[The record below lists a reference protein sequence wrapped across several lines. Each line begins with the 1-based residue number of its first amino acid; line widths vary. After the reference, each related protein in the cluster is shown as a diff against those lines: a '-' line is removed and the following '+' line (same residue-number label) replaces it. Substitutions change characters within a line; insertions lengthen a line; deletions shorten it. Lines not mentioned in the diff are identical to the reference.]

1 MAIGPFEE
9 LLSHIPPLSPAQLRD
24 QRVELIKK
32 IQAHRG
38 RPLVIYATNINS
50 AGLPGVPALI
60 HRDDIVPLSEIL
72 DGVSGSQVD
81 ILLETPGGYAEVTIE
96 IVKLL
101 RPRFTDV
108 SYIVPHVAMSAGT
121 ILAMSGD
128 EILMDHRSSLGAID
142 PQFMGADG
150 RPQPAQA
157 LLTGI
162 DAIKN
167 EVAKNNGNLNPVYM
181 PILRNVDPGK
191 LQSALNA
198 SALSRELV
206 TEWLAKYKFQRW
218 TTHSSTGQP
227 VTDAERRKR
236 AAEIAT
242 ALCDHQSWLSHA
254 RPIKIAELEKM
265 RLTITD
271 YSKDPGLQDLV
282 WRLWVNI
289 HHLMQSTNIYKI
301 FESVTN
307 ALMKV
312 AIQQPTTTPPPQKGA
327 HGKVVAEVKCNKC
340 GTVHKVQANLGVVQP
355 LDPGCVALPQNCLI
369 TCSSCGNA
377 LDLKGLKLQ
386 LEAQLGQP
394 IVF

>member
-1 MAIGPFEE
+1 MGPFEQ
-9 LLSHIPPLSPAQLRD
+9 LISQVPPLTPAQLRE
-24 QRVELIKK
+24 QRVDLIKQ
-32 IQAHRG
+32 IQAHRR
-38 RPLVIYATNINS
+38 RPLAIYATNLNT
-50 AGLPGVPALI
+50 AVPGVPAYV

-72 DGVSGSQVD
+72 DAVKGSEVD
-81 ILLETPGGYAEVTIE
+81 ILLETPGGLAEVTIE

-108 SYIVPHVAMSAGT
+108 AFVVPHIAMSAGT
-121 ILAMSGD
+121 ILAMSGN

-142 PQFMGADG
+142 PQFIGADG

-162 DAIKN
+162 EAIKL
-167 EVAKNNGNLNPVYM
+167 EVAQNGGNLNPVYM
-181 PILRNVDPGK
+181 PILRNVDPGR
-191 LQSALNA
+191 LQSAINA
-198 SALSRELV
+198 SKLSRELV
-206 TEWLAKYKFQRW
+206 TEWLAAYKFQKW

-227 VTDAERRKR
+227 VTDKERRER
-236 AAEIAT
+236 ASEIAH

-265 RLTITD
+265 RLKITD
-271 YSKDPGLQDLV
+271 YGTDAVMQDLV

-301 FESVTN
+301 FESETN
-307 ALMKV
+307 TLMKV
-312 AIQQPTTTPPPQKGA
+312 AIQQPTTSPPPQRGA
-327 HGKVVAEVKCNKC
+327 QGKVVAEVRCNKC
-340 GTVHKVQANLGVVQP
+340 GTAHKVQANVGAPQP